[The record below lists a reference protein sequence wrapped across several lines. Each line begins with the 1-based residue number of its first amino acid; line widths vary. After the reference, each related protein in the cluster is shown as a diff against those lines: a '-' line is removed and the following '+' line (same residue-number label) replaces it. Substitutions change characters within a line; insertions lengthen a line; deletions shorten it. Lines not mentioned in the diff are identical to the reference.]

1 MKLYAITFSPTGGT
15 KKSAELLCQALGSS
29 FEHIDLTSP
38 RQDFTQYQLTSQDL
52 CVVAVPSYGG
62 RIPPV
67 AALRLREL
75 RGGGARAVGM
85 VVYGNR
91 AFEDT
96 MVELQDV
103 LCESFFVPV
112 AFVAAVA
119 QHSIMTQFAAGRPDE
134 KDSVNAAD
142 FAESIRLKLADG
154 VLEPVEGIPGS
165 RPYKEFKVLPMLPAA
180 GNDCINCTLCA
191 QSCPVNAI
199 PVAAPALTDPERCIY
214 CMRCVS
220 LCPVGARKPDPARVS
235 AAVEKLSPICSVRKE
250 WQLFL

>member
-15 KKSAELLCQALGSS
+15 KKAAELLCQALGSS

-38 RQDFTQYQLTSQDL
+38 RQDFTQYPLTPQDV

-62 RIPPV
+62 RIPPT
-67 AALRLREL
+67 ASLRLREL
-75 RGGGARAVGM
+75 RGSGARAIGM

-96 MVELQDV
+96 MTELQDI
-103 LCESFFVPV
+103 LTESFFVPV

-134 KDSVNAAD
+134 KDSVNAAE

-154 VLEPVEGIPGS
+154 DREPVEGIPGS

-180 GNDCINCTLCA
+180 SNNCINCTLCA

-199 PVAAPALTDPERCIY
+199 PVVAPSLTDPERCIY

-220 LCPVGARKPDPARVS
+220 LCPVGARKPDPAKVV